1 MKKVFMKVICMGVIT
16 AVLFG
21 MTCLAG
27 CSTIKKYIN
36 KADNAVLDYEDN
48 GGEIQIQRATS
59 VLNAE
64 SGYVE
69 ETVTAILTPSTVANK
84 AVDWSIVWADN
95 APLKN
100 SAISDY
106 LTVTPDSDGSLTAKV
121 RCYKSF
127 RGSSAVLYVTSRNS
141 GAKGSCI
148 VYFVGKPSGI
158 SVDTAGLE
166 TVTRGNLSGVV
177 SLTKGQTYNLDIL
190 LSNVFGDVG
199 SEYLESCTVSVVGK
213 GTYVKGTLSSCQ
225 SYDTKKGTY
234 GGVVESWSDTA
245 DAGLQTVTDKC
256 IECSIVGGK
265 LVINA
270 KECYESAAF
279 ATDSN
284 ITTEDM
290 GRLIYTTTTSKNVY
304 KEDKTDADGNLPYYQ
319 ITVSIDGYKT
329 VFNVYISAGVTAV
342 SVDSSGIVF

>member
-1 MKKVFMKVICMGVIT
+1 MKKVFMKVICMGVII

-21 MTCLAG
+21 MTCLTG

-127 RGSSAVLYVTSRNS
+127 RGSSAILYVTTRI
-141 GAKGSCI
+141 GEVKGSCSI
-148 VYFVGKPSGI
+148 SFVGKPATGNLNL
-158 SVDTAGLE
+158 DNYDLTC
-166 TVTRGNLSGVV
+166 TRGNLTDVIVLYVDS
-177 SLTKGQTYNLDIL
+177 QYHFYFNFDNI
-190 LSNVFGDVG
+190 FHDVG
-199 SEYLESCTVSVVGK
+199 TGLVSGYQCSVEFIGDARYSHMTSSKLPINLFSLKCLSYEVHDNSVTLKPISRYEDCKTASSER
-213 GTYVKGTLSSCQ
+213 
-225 SYDTKKGTY
+225 
-234 GGVVESWSDTA
+234 W
-245 DAGLQTVTDKC
+245 
-256 IECSIVGGK
+256 
-265 LVINA
+265 
-270 KECYESAAF
+270 
-279 ATDSN
+279 
-284 ITTEDM
+284 
-290 GRLIYTTTTSKNVY
+290 
-304 KEDKTDADGNLPYYQ
+304 KEDYVDKDGNLPYIKVTISANEGQ
-319 ITVSIDGYKT
+319 FSQT
-329 VFNVYISAGVTAV
+329 FNVYIDVP
-342 SVDSSGIVF
+342 VDEVNVDKTDISF

>member
-1 MKKVFMKVICMGVIT
+1 MKKAFLKVVCMGVIT

-21 MTCLAG
+21 MTCLTG

-84 AVDWSIVWADN
+84 AVDWSIEWADN

-127 RGSSAVLYVTSRNS
+127 RGSSAVLSVTTRI
-141 GAKGSCI
+141 GEVKGSCSI
-148 VYFVGKPSGI
+148 SFVGKPATGNLNL
-158 SVDTAGLE
+158 DNYDLKC
-166 TVTRGNLSGVV
+166 TRGNLTDVIVLYVDSQYHFYFNFDNIFHDVGTGLVSGYQCSVEFVGSAYYKQV
-177 SLTKGQTYNLDIL
+177 SSSSKQDISRFSSECL
-190 LSNVFGDVG
+190 SYQVGENSVTLRPKSRYEDCKLSNMSKWSEDV
-199 SEYLESCTVSVVGK
+199 V
-213 GTYVKGTLSSCQ
+213 
-225 SYDTKKGTY
+225 D
-234 GGVVESWSDTA
+234 
-245 DAGLQTVTDKC
+245 
-256 IECSIVGGK
+256 
-265 LVINA
+265 N
-270 KECYESAAF
+270 
-279 ATDSN
+279 
-284 ITTEDM
+284 
-290 GRLIYTTTTSKNVY
+290 
-304 KEDKTDADGNLPYYQ
+304 DGNLPY
-319 ITVSIDGYKT
+319 IKVT
-329 VFNVYISAGVTAV
+329 ISANEGQFSQTFNIYIDVL
-342 SVDSSGIVF
+342 VDEVNVDKTDISF

>member
-1 MKKVFMKVICMGVIT
+1 MKKAFLKVVCMGVVT

-21 MTCLAG
+21 MTCLTG

-148 VYFVGKPSGI
+148 VYFVGKPSSLTI
-158 SVDTAGLE
+158 DVS
-166 TVTRGNLSGVV
+166 NLSTQWRGKILVC
-177 SLTKGQTYNLDIL
+177 SLNKGSTYTQDII
-190 LSNVFGDVG
+190 LSNKFNDVG
-199 SEYLESCTVSVVGK
+199 EDYKNLTLEVSGIGSFVQ
-213 GTYVKGTLSSCQ
+213 GTANINSAGYTWSNEENVALDSVK
-225 SYDTKKGTY
+225 
-234 GGVVESWSDTA
+234 
-245 DAGLQTVTDKC
+245 DKY
-256 IECSIVGGK
+256 IAVSIVNGK
-265 LVINA
+265 LVIEA
-270 KECYESAAF
+270 KGRYEEEKGNYVGGSSSGSIMA
-279 ATDSN
+279 N
-284 ITTEDM
+284 
-290 GRLIYTTTTSKNVY
+290 RY
-304 KEDKTDADGNLPYYQ
+304 KEDVTGKDGSLPYYSVVVKASNCDKQ
-319 ITVSIDGYKT
+319 IALH
-329 VFNVYISAGVTAV
+329 VYIDV
-342 SVDSSGIVF
+342 SVTEVSTNPTEVSF

>member
-21 MTCLAG
+21 MTCLTG

-36 KADNAVLDYEDN
+36 KADDAVLDYEDN

-69 ETVTAILTPSTVANK
+69 ETVTAIITPSTVANK

-127 RGSSAVLYVTSRNS
+127 RGSSAILYVTSRNS

-148 VYFVGKPSGI
+148 VYFVGKPSSLTI
-158 SVDTAGLE
+158 DVS
-166 TVTRGNLSGVV
+166 NLSTQLRGKILVC
-177 SLTKGQTYNLDIL
+177 SLNKGSTYTQDII
-190 LSNVFGDVG
+190 LSNKFNDVG
-199 SEYLESCTVSVVGK
+199 EDYKNLTFEVSGIGSFVQ
-213 GTYVKGTLSSCQ
+213 GTANINSAGYTWSNEENVALDSVK
-225 SYDTKKGTY
+225 
-234 GGVVESWSDTA
+234 
-245 DAGLQTVTDKC
+245 DKY
-256 IECSIVGGK
+256 IAVSIVNGK
-265 LVINA
+265 LVIEA
-270 KECYESAAF
+270 KGRYEEEKGNYVGGSSSGSIMA
-279 ATDSN
+279 N
-284 ITTEDM
+284 
-290 GRLIYTTTTSKNVY
+290 RY
-304 KEDKTDADGNLPYYQ
+304 KEDNTDSMGFLPYYN
-319 ITVSIDGYKT
+319 IIVKASNSTVLGAIQ
-329 VFNVYISAGVTAV
+329 VYICEGVSNVDITPSEV
-342 SVDSSGIVF
+342 SF

>member
-21 MTCLAG
+21 MTCLTG

-36 KADNAVLDYEDN
+36 KADNVVLDYEDN

-84 AVDWSIVWADN
+84 AVDWSIEWADN

-148 VYFVGKPSGI
+148 VYFVGKPS
-158 SVDTAGLE
+158 SLTVDTSKLTMKA
-166 TVTRGNLSGVV
+166 RGTLQDVYCLSNG
-177 SLTKGQTYNLDIL
+177 STYTLDIT
-190 LSNVFGDVG
+190 LSNVFGDIGEDYKNLTVEIEGVG
-199 SEYLESCTVSVVGK
+199 SF
-213 GTYVKGTLSSCQ
+213 VKGTANINAAGCTW
-225 SYDTKKGTY
+225 SYET
-234 GGVVESWSDTA
+234 E
-245 DAGLQTVTDKC
+245 VTLDSVKDKY
-256 IECSIVGGK
+256 IAASIANGK
-265 LVINA
+265 LVIEA
-270 KECYESAAF
+270 KGRYEAEQGDYVNGSSSGSIMA
-279 ATDSN
+279 N
-284 ITTEDM
+284 
-290 GRLIYTTTTSKNVY
+290 RY
-304 KEDKTDADGNLPYYQ
+304 KEDVTGQGGYLPYYSLVVKASNCDKK
-319 ITVSIDGYKT
+319 IALH
-329 VFNVYISAGVTAV
+329 VYIDV
-342 SVDSSGIVF
+342 SVTEVSTNPSEVAF

>member
-1 MKKVFMKVICMGVIT
+1 MKKAFLKVVCMGVVT

-21 MTCLAG
+21 MTCLTG

-127 RGSSAVLYVTSRNS
+127 RGSSAILYVTTRI
-141 GAKGSCI
+141 GEVKGSCSI
-148 VYFVGKPSGI
+148 SFVGKPATGNLNL
-158 SVDTAGLE
+158 DNYDLTC
-166 TVTRGNLSGVV
+166 TRGNLTDVIVLYVDS
-177 SLTKGQTYNLDIL
+177 QYHFYFNFDNI
-190 LSNVFGDVG
+190 FHDVG
-199 SEYLESCTVSVVGK
+199 TGLVSGYQCSVEFIGEARYSHMTSSILPINLFSLKCLSYEVHDNSVTLKPISRYEDCKTASSER
-213 GTYVKGTLSSCQ
+213 
-225 SYDTKKGTY
+225 
-234 GGVVESWSDTA
+234 W
-245 DAGLQTVTDKC
+245 
-256 IECSIVGGK
+256 
-265 LVINA
+265 
-270 KECYESAAF
+270 
-279 ATDSN
+279 
-284 ITTEDM
+284 
-290 GRLIYTTTTSKNVY
+290 
-304 KEDKTDADGNLPYYQ
+304 KEDYVDKDGNLPYIKVTISANEGQ
-319 ITVSIDGYKT
+319 FSQT
-329 VFNVYISAGVTAV
+329 FNVYIDVP
-342 SVDSSGIVF
+342 VDEVNVDKTDISF

>member
-1 MKKVFMKVICMGVIT
+1 MKKAFLKVVCMGVVT

-21 MTCLAG
+21 MTCLTG

-84 AVDWSIVWADN
+84 AVDWSIEWADN

-127 RGSSAVLYVTSRNS
+127 RGSSAILYVTTRI
-141 GAKGSCI
+141 GEVKGSCSI
-148 VYFVGKPSGI
+148 SFVGKPATGNLNL
-158 SVDTAGLE
+158 DNYDLKC
-166 TVTRGNLSGVV
+166 TRGNLTDVIVLYVDS
-177 SLTKGQTYNLDIL
+177 QYHFYFNFDNI
-190 LSNVFGDVG
+190 FHDVG
-199 SEYLESCTVSVVGK
+199 TGLVSGYQCSVEFIGDARYSHMTSSKLPINLFSLKCLSYEVHDNSVTLKPISRYEDCKTASSER
-213 GTYVKGTLSSCQ
+213 
-225 SYDTKKGTY
+225 
-234 GGVVESWSDTA
+234 W
-245 DAGLQTVTDKC
+245 
-256 IECSIVGGK
+256 
-265 LVINA
+265 
-270 KECYESAAF
+270 
-279 ATDSN
+279 
-284 ITTEDM
+284 
-290 GRLIYTTTTSKNVY
+290 
-304 KEDKTDADGNLPYYQ
+304 KEDYVDKDGNLPYIKVTISANEGQ
-319 ITVSIDGYKT
+319 FSQT
-329 VFNVYISAGVTAV
+329 FNVYIDVP
-342 SVDSSGIVF
+342 VDEVNVDKTEISF

>member
-1 MKKVFMKVICMGVIT
+1 MKKAFLKVVCMGVIT

-21 MTCLAG
+21 MTCLTS

-36 KADNAVLDYEDN
+36 KADNAVLDCEDN

-84 AVDWSIVWADN
+84 AVDWSIEWADN

-148 VYFVGKPSGI
+148 VYFVGKPS
-158 SVDTAGLE
+158 SLTVDTSNLTMKA
-166 TVTRGNLSGVV
+166 RGTLQDVYCLSNG
-177 SLTKGQTYNLDIL
+177 STYTLDIA
-190 LSNVFGDVG
+190 LSNVFGDIGEDYKNFTVEVEGVG
-199 SEYLESCTVSVVGK
+199 SFIQGTANITAAGYAWSYEKEITLDSVK
-213 GTYVKGTLSSCQ
+213 
-225 SYDTKKGTY
+225 
-234 GGVVESWSDTA
+234 
-245 DAGLQTVTDKC
+245 DKY
-256 IECSIVGGK
+256 IAVNIVNGK
-265 LVINA
+265 LVIEA
-270 KECYESAAF
+270 KGRYEAEKGDYVGGSSSGSIMA
-279 ATDSN
+279 N
-284 ITTEDM
+284 
-290 GRLIYTTTTSKNVY
+290 RY
-304 KEDKTDADGNLPYYQ
+304 KEDVTGQDGSLPYYSVVVKASNCGKQ
-319 ITVSIDGYKT
+319 IALH
-329 VFNVYISAGVTAV
+329 VYIDV
-342 SVDSSGIVF
+342 SVTEVSTNPSEVAF

>member
-1 MKKVFMKVICMGVIT
+1 MKKAFLKVICMGVII

-21 MTCLAG
+21 MICLTG

-84 AVDWSIVWADN
+84 AVDWSIEWADN
-95 APLKN
+95 APLKT

-148 VYFVGKPSGI
+148 VYFVGKPS
-158 SVDTAGLE
+158 SLTVD
-166 TVTRGNLSGVV
+166 VSNLSTQWRGKILVC
-177 SLTKGQTYNLDIL
+177 SLNKGSTYTQDII
-190 LSNVFGDVG
+190 LSNKFNDVG
-199 SEYLESCTVSVVGK
+199 EDYKNLTLDVSGIGSFVQ
-213 GTYVKGTLSSCQ
+213 GTANITSAGYTWSYEENVALDSVK
-225 SYDTKKGTY
+225 
-234 GGVVESWSDTA
+234 
-245 DAGLQTVTDKC
+245 DKY
-256 IECSIVGGK
+256 IAVSIVNGK
-265 LVINA
+265 LVIEA
-270 KECYESAAF
+270 KGRYEEEKGNYVGGSSSGSIMA
-279 ATDSN
+279 
-284 ITTEDM
+284 
-290 GRLIYTTTTSKNVY
+290 GRY
-304 KEDKTDADGNLPYYQ
+304 KEDTTDSMGFLPYYNIIVKASNSKVLGAIQ
-319 ITVSIDGYKT
+319 
-329 VFNVYISAGVTAV
+329 VYICEGV
-342 SVDSSGIVF
+342 SNVDITPTEISF

>member
-1 MKKVFMKVICMGVIT
+1 MKKAFLKVVCMGVIT

-21 MTCLAG
+21 MTCLTG

-84 AVDWSIVWADN
+84 AVDWSIEWADN

-127 RGSSAVLYVTSRNS
+127 RGSSAVLYVTSRNN
-141 GAKGSCI
+141 GVKGSCF
-148 VYFVGKPSGI
+148 VSFVGKPS
-158 SVDTAGLE
+158 SLTVDTSNLTMKARGTLE
-166 TVTRGNLSGVV
+166 DVYSLSNG
-177 SLTKGQTYNLDIL
+177 STYTLDIT

-199 SEYLESCTVSVVGK
+199 EDYKDFVLQVEGVGSFNQGTANINASGIYWDAVREITLNSVKSKYIAV
-213 GTYVKGTLSSCQ
+213 
-225 SYDTKKGTY
+225 
-234 GGVVESWSDTA
+234 
-245 DAGLQTVTDKC
+245 
-256 IECSIVGGK
+256 SIVNGK
-265 LVINA
+265 LIIEA
-270 KECYESAAF
+270 KGRYEDEKGDYVSGGSAGSIMANRYK
-279 ATDSN
+279 DDN
-284 ITTEDM
+284 I
-290 GRLIYTTTTSKNVY
+290 GQ
-304 KEDKTDADGNLPYYQ
+304 GGFLPYYSIVVKASNCSMQ
-319 ITVSIDGYKT
+319 IALH
-329 VFNVYISAGVTAV
+329 VYIDVAVTAV
-342 SVDSSGIVF
+342 SMSPTEISF

>member
-1 MKKVFMKVICMGVIT
+1 MKKAFLKVVCMGVII

-21 MTCLAG
+21 MTCLTG

-36 KADNAVLDYEDN
+36 KADNVVLDYEDN

-127 RGSSAVLYVTSRNS
+127 RGSSAVLYVTTRI
-141 GAKGSCI
+141 GEVKGSCSI
-148 VYFVGKPSGI
+148 SFVGKPATGNLNL
-158 SVDTAGLE
+158 DNYDLTC
-166 TVTRGNLSGVV
+166 TRGNLTDVIVLYVDS
-177 SLTKGQTYNLDIL
+177 QYHFYFNFDNI
-190 LSNVFGDVG
+190 FHDVG
-199 SEYLESCTVSVVGK
+199 TGLVSGYQCSVEFIGDARYSHMTSSKLPINLFSLKCLSYEVHDNSVTLKPISRYEDCKTASSER
-213 GTYVKGTLSSCQ
+213 
-225 SYDTKKGTY
+225 
-234 GGVVESWSDTA
+234 W
-245 DAGLQTVTDKC
+245 
-256 IECSIVGGK
+256 
-265 LVINA
+265 
-270 KECYESAAF
+270 
-279 ATDSN
+279 
-284 ITTEDM
+284 
-290 GRLIYTTTTSKNVY
+290 
-304 KEDKTDADGNLPYYQ
+304 KEDYVDKDGNLPYIKVTISANEGQ
-319 ITVSIDGYKT
+319 FSQT
-329 VFNVYISAGVTAV
+329 FNVYIDVP
-342 SVDSSGIVF
+342 VDEVNVDKTDISF